1 MKKLTKKNMVRMEMI
16 MKIWKMK
23 VRHKMMRVRS
33 RTISLPRNFQKRKG
47 SKVNRMIVRMK
58 EMQRTSTKH

>member
-1 MKKLTKKNMVRMEMI
+1 

-23 VRHKMMRVRS
+23 VRHKMMRARL
-33 RTISLPRNFQKRKG
+33 RTISLPRNFQKRKD
-47 SKVNRMIVRMK
+47 SKVNRIIVMME

>member
-1 MKKLTKKNMVRMEMI
+1 

-23 VRHKMMRVRS
+23 VRHKIMRVKL

-47 SKVNRMIVRMK
+47 SKVNRMIVK
-58 EMQRTSTKH
+58 IEEMQRTSTKH